1 MFNTISSM
9 KQIEIVLTEDGSN
22 TLRVPELNEHYHS
35 TFGAIAESRH
45 IFIEA
50 GLKYVMKNNPSE
62 LNILEVGFGTGL
74 NALLTMLWADS
85 TTTAICYTGIEKY
98 PLEDSL
104 WNKLNYPEQIEE
116 ARALEY
122 FKALHECTWNKNYKL
137 LANFNFIKY
146 DVDLEAYQNP
156 EASFDLIYFDAFGP
170 DVQPNLWTE
179 EIFSKIAKMTAKGG
193 VLVTYSCKGTVK
205 RALKASGFEIEK
217 IPGPK
222 GKREILRGFRF

>member
-1 MFNTISSM
+1 M

-22 TLRVPELNEHYHS
+22 TLRVPDLNEHYHS

-50 GLKYVMKNNPSE
+50 GLKYVMKNEPVE

-74 NALLTMLWADS
+74 NALLTMLWAGS
-85 TTTAICYTGIEKY
+85 TGNSINYTTIEKY
-98 PLEDSL
+98 PLIDGL
-104 WNKLNYPEQIEE
+104 WDKLNYPEQLED
-116 ARALEY
+116 ARAYDY
-122 FKALHECTWNKNYKL
+122 FKALHECTWNENHKL
-137 LANFNFIKY
+137 LDNFNFIKK
-146 DVDLEAYQNP
+146 DVDLETYQNP

-179 EIFSKIAKMTAKGG
+179 EIFNKIAKMTAKGG

-205 RALKASGFEIEK
+205 RALKATGFKIEK

-222 GKREILRGFRF
+222 GKREILRGVRF